1 MLKRASFVE
10 VNTHSLRHNFNAVK
24 NIVPKDAC
32 VMAVVK
38 ANAYGAGAL
47 KASEIF
53 LQEGAN
59 YLGVATLD
67 EALELRSHFSQ
78 TPILILGYSPN
89 ANASMLIDNDL
100 SAMVFSLEQA
110 EIFSQMAL
118 KAKKRLKVHLKIDT
132 GMHRLGLEPNFK
144 SIETIKKIRAL
155 KGLEVEGIFTHLSNA
170 DANIKTHAKNQ
181 MKAFNAFLEQL
192 LDQKI
197 EFQYRHA
204 YNSAGILSL
213 CNGNEN
219 RLLNLYRPGIMLY
232 GFYPSN
238 EMKESSQTILKNVIS
253 LKARIVQIK
262 RVKKGEFIGY
272 GEHFYTNEETL
283 VGVLALG
290 YADGLVRALG
300 NRIQVAINNQLA
312 PLIGKVCMDQCFVK
326 LNNIEAKE
334 GDEVILFGD
343 KSTKANDASEIATLL
358 NTIPYEVI
366 STLSKRLER
375 VYVWNKIM

>member
-10 VNTHSLRHNFNAVK
+10 VNSASLRHNFSAVK
-24 NIVPKDAC
+24 SIVPKDAHI
-32 VMAVVK
+32 MAVVK
-38 ANAYGAGAL
+38 ANAYGVGAI

-67 EALELRSHFSQ
+67 EALELRSHFSK

-89 ANASMLIDNDL
+89 SNASMLIDNDL
-100 SAMVFSLEQA
+100 SAMIFSLEQA
-110 EIFSQMAL
+110 EVFSQTAL
-118 KAKKRLKVHLKIDT
+118 KSQKRLKIHLKIDT

-144 SIETIKKIRAL
+144 SIEIIKKIRAL

-170 DANIKTHAKNQ
+170 DAKIKTHAKNQ

-192 LDQKI
+192 LNQKI

-238 EMKESSQTILKNVIS
+238 GMKETCPTILKNVIS
-253 LKARIVQIK
+253 LKAQIVQI
-262 RVKKGEFIGY
+262 RSVKKGEFIGY

-290 YADGLVRALG
+290 YADGLMRALG

-326 LNNIEAKE
+326 LNNIQAKE

-343 KSTKANDASEIATLL
+343 KSAKANDASEIAALL
-358 NTIPYEVI
+358 NTIPYETI

-375 VYVWNKIM
+375 IYI

>member
-10 VNTHSLRHNFNAVK
+10 VNTASLRHNFSAVK
-24 NIVPKDAC
+24 SIVPKDAHI
-32 VMAVVK
+32 MAVVK
-38 ANAYGAGAL
+38 ANAYGAGAI

-67 EALELRSHFSQ
+67 EALELRSHFSK

-110 EIFSQMAL
+110 EVFSQMAL
-118 KAKKRLKVHLKIDT
+118 KSQKRLKVHIKIDT

-144 SIETIKKIRAL
+144 SIEIIKKIRAL
-155 KGLEVEGIFTHLSNA
+155 KGLEIEGIFTHLSNA
-170 DANIKTHAKNQ
+170 DAKIKTHAKNQ

-238 EMKESSQTILKNVIS
+238 GMKESCPTILKNVIS
-253 LKARIVQIK
+253 LKARIVQI
-262 RVKKGEFIGY
+262 RSVKKGEFIGY

-290 YADGLVRALG
+290 YADGLMRALG

-326 LNNIEAKE
+326 LNNIQAKE

-343 KSTKANDASEIATLL
+343 KSAKANDASEIAALL
-358 NTIPYEVI
+358 NTIAYETI

-375 VYVWNKIM
+375 VYI

>member
-10 VNTHSLRHNFNAVK
+10 VDTASLRHNFSAVK
-24 NIVPKDAC
+24 SIVPKDAHI
-32 VMAVVK
+32 MAVVK
-38 ANAYGAGAL
+38 ANAYGAGAI

-67 EALELRSHFSQ
+67 EALELRSHFSK

-89 ANASMLIDNDL
+89 SNASMLIDNDL
-100 SAMVFSLEQA
+100 SAMIFSLEQA
-110 EIFSQMAL
+110 EVFSQMAL
-118 KAKKRLKVHLKIDT
+118 KSQKRLKIHLKIDT

-170 DANIKTHAKNQ
+170 DAKIKTHAKNQ
-181 MKAFNAFLEQL
+181 MKSFNAFLEQL

-219 RLLNLYRPGIMLY
+219 RFLNLYRPGIMLY

-238 EMKESSQTILKNVIS
+238 GMKETCPTILKNVIS
-253 LKARIVQIK
+253 LKAQIVQI
-262 RVKKGEFIGY
+262 RSVKKGEFIGY

-290 YADGLVRALG
+290 YADGLMRALG

-326 LNNIEAKE
+326 LNNIQAKE
-334 GDEVILFGD
+334 SDEVILFGD
-343 KSTKANDASEIATLL
+343 KSAKANDASEIAALL
-358 NTIPYEVI
+358 NTIPYETI

-375 VYVWNKIM
+375 VYI

>member
-10 VNTHSLRHNFNAVK
+10 VNTASLRHNFSAVK
-24 NIVPKDAC
+24 SIVPKDAHI
-32 VMAVVK
+32 MAVVK
-38 ANAYGAGAL
+38 ANAYGVGAI

-67 EALELRSHFSQ
+67 EALELRSHFSK

-89 ANASMLIDNDL
+89 SNASMLIDNDL
-100 SAMVFSLEQA
+100 SAMIFSLEQA
-110 EIFSQMAL
+110 EVFSQMAL
-118 KAKKRLKVHLKIDT
+118 KSQKRLKIHLKIDT

-144 SIETIKKIRAL
+144 SIEIIKKIRAL
-155 KGLEVEGIFTHLSNA
+155 KGLEIEGIFTHLSNA
-170 DANIKTHAKNQ
+170 DAKIKTHAKNQ

-192 LDQKI
+192 LNQKI

-219 RLLNLYRPGIMLY
+219 RFLNLYRPGIMLY

-238 EMKESSQTILKNVIS
+238 GMKETCSTILKNVVS
-253 LKARIVQIK
+253 LKAQIVQI
-262 RVKKGEFIGY
+262 RSVKKGEFIGY

-326 LNNIEAKE
+326 LNNIQAKE

-343 KSTKANDASEIATLL
+343 KSTKANDASEIAALL
-358 NTIPYEVI
+358 NTIPYETI

-375 VYVWNKIM
+375 VYI

>member
-10 VNTHSLRHNFNAVK
+10 VNTASLRHNFNAVK
-24 NIVPKDAC
+24 SIVPKDAC

-38 ANAYGAGAL
+38 ANAYGAGAI

-59 YLGVATLD
+59 YLGVAALD
-67 EALELRSHFSQ
+67 EALELRSHFSK

-89 ANASMLIDNDL
+89 TNASMLIDNDL

-110 EIFSQMAL
+110 EVFSQMAL
-118 KAKKRLKVHLKIDT
+118 KAKKRLKIHLKIDT

-155 KGLEVEGIFTHLSNA
+155 KGLEIEGIFTHLSNA
-170 DANIKTHAKNQ
+170 DAKIKTHAKNQ

-192 LDQKI
+192 LNQKI

-253 LKARIVQIK
+253 LKARIVQI
-262 RVKKGEFIGY
+262 RSVKKGELIGY

-343 KSTKANDASEIATLL
+343 KSAKANDASEIATLL
-358 NTIPYEVI
+358 NTIPYETI

-375 VYVWNKIM
+375 VYI

>member
-10 VNTHSLRHNFNAVK
+10 VNTASLRHNFSAVK
-24 NIVPKDAC
+24 SIIPKDAHI
-32 VMAVVK
+32 MAVVK
-38 ANAYGAGAL
+38 ANAYGAGAI

-67 EALELRSHFSQ
+67 EALELRSHFSK

-100 SAMVFSLEQA
+100 STMIFSLEQA
-110 EIFSQMAL
+110 EVFSQMAL
-118 KAKKRLKVHLKIDT
+118 KSQKRLKIHLKIDT

-144 SIETIKKIRAL
+144 SIEIIKKICAL
-155 KGLEVEGIFTHLSNA
+155 KGLEIEGIFTHLSNA
-170 DANIKTHAKNQ
+170 DAKIKTHAKNQ

-238 EMKESSQTILKNVIS
+238 GMKETCPTILKNVIS
-253 LKARIVQIK
+253 LKAQIVQI
-262 RVKKGEFIGY
+262 RSVKKGEFIGY

-300 NRIQVAINNQLA
+300 NRIQVAINNKLA

-326 LNNIEAKE
+326 LNNIQAKE

-343 KSTKANDASEIATLL
+343 KSAKANDASEIAALL
-358 NTIPYEVI
+358 NTIPYETI

-375 VYVWNKIM
+375 VYI

>member
-10 VNTHSLRHNFNAVK
+10 VNTASLRHNFSAVK
-24 NIVPKDAC
+24 SIVPKDAHI
-32 VMAVVK
+32 MAVVK
-38 ANAYGAGAL
+38 ANAYGAGAI

-67 EALELRSHFSQ
+67 EALELRSHFSK

-100 SAMVFSLEQA
+100 SAMIFSLEQA
-110 EIFSQMAL
+110 EVFSQMAL
-118 KAKKRLKVHLKIDT
+118 KSQKRLKVHLKIDT

-144 SIETIKKIRAL
+144 SIEIIKKIRAL
-155 KGLEVEGIFTHLSNA
+155 KGLEIEGIFTHLSNA
-170 DANIKTHAKNQ
+170 DAKIKTHAKNQ
-181 MKAFNAFLEQL
+181 MKAFNTFLEQL

-238 EMKESSQTILKNVIS
+238 GMKETCPTILKNVIS
-253 LKARIVQIK
+253 LKAQIVQI
-262 RVKKGEFIGY
+262 RSVKKGEFIGY

-290 YADGLVRALG
+290 YADGLMRALG
-300 NRIQVAINNQLA
+300 NRIQVTINNQLA

-326 LNNIEAKE
+326 LNNIQAKE

-343 KSTKANDASEIATLL
+343 KSAKANDASEIAALL
-358 NTIPYEVI
+358 NTIAYETI

-375 VYVWNKIM
+375 VYI

>member
-10 VNTHSLRHNFNAVK
+10 VNTASLRHNFSAVK
-24 NIVPKDAC
+24 SIVPKDAHI
-32 VMAVVK
+32 MAVVK
-38 ANAYGAGAL
+38 ANAYGAGAI

-59 YLGVATLD
+59 YLGVAALD

-89 ANASMLIDNDL
+89 SNASMLIDNDL
-100 SAMVFSLEQA
+100 SAMIFSLEQA
-110 EIFSQMAL
+110 EVFSQMAL
-118 KAKKRLKVHLKIDT
+118 KSQKRLKVHLKIDT

-155 KGLEVEGIFTHLSNA
+155 KGLEIEGIFTHLSNA
-170 DANIKTHAKNQ
+170 DAKIKTHAKNQ

-219 RLLNLYRPGIMLY
+219 RFLNLYRPGIMLY

-238 EMKESSQTILKNVIS
+238 GMKESCPTILKNVIS
-253 LKARIVQIK
+253 LKARIVQI
-262 RVKKGEFIGY
+262 RSVKKGEFIGY
-272 GEHFYTNEETL
+272 GKHFYTNEEAL

-290 YADGLVRALG
+290 YADGLMRALG
-300 NRIQVAINNQLA
+300 NRIQVVINNQLA

-326 LNNIEAKE
+326 LNGIEAKE

-343 KSTKANDASEIATLL
+343 KSTKANDASEIAMLL
-358 NTIPYEVI
+358 NTIPYETI

-375 VYVWNKIM
+375 VYI

>member
-10 VNTHSLRHNFNAVK
+10 VDTASLRHNFSAVK
-24 NIVPKDAC
+24 SIVPKDAHI
-32 VMAVVK
+32 MAIVK
-38 ANAYGAGAL
+38 ANAYGAGAI

-67 EALELRSHFSQ
+67 EALELRSHFSK

-89 ANASMLIDNDL
+89 SNASMLIDNNL
-100 SAMVFSLEQA
+100 SAMIFSLEQA
-110 EIFSQMAL
+110 EVFSQMAL
-118 KAKKRLKVHLKIDT
+118 KSQKRLKIHLKIDT

-144 SIETIKKIRAL
+144 SIEIIKKIRAL
-155 KGLEVEGIFTHLSNA
+155 KGLEIEGIFTHLSNA
-170 DANIKTHAKNQ
+170 DAKIKTHAKNQ

-219 RLLNLYRPGIMLY
+219 RFLNLYRPGIMLY

-238 EMKESSQTILKNVIS
+238 GMKETCPTILKNVIS
-253 LKARIVQIK
+253 LKAQIVQI
-262 RVKKGEFIGY
+262 RSVKKGEFIGY

-290 YADGLVRALG
+290 YADGLMRALG

-326 LNNIEAKE
+326 LNNIQAKE

-343 KSTKANDASEIATLL
+343 KSAKANDASEIAALL
-358 NTIPYEVI
+358 NTIPYETI

-375 VYVWNKIM
+375 VYI

>member
-10 VNTHSLRHNFNAVK
+10 VNTASLRHNFSAVK
-24 NIVPKDAC
+24 SIVPKDAHI
-32 VMAVVK
+32 MAVVK
-38 ANAYGAGAL
+38 ANAYGAGAI

-89 ANASMLIDNDL
+89 TNASMLVDNDL

-110 EIFSQMAL
+110 EVFSQVAL
-118 KAKKRLKVHLKIDT
+118 KSQKRLKVHLKIDT
-132 GMHRLGLEPNFK
+132 GMHRLGLEPTFK

-192 LDQKI
+192 LNQKI
-197 EFQYRHA
+197 EFKYRHA

-290 YADGLVRALG
+290 YADGLMRALG

-326 LNNIEAKE
+326 LNDIEAKE

-343 KSTKANDASEIATLL
+343 KSAKANDASEIAALL
-358 NTIPYEVI
+358 NTIPYETI

-375 VYVWNKIM
+375 VYV

>member
-10 VNTHSLRHNFNAVK
+10 VNSASLRHNFSAVK
-24 NIVPKDAC
+24 SIIPKDAHI
-32 VMAVVK
+32 MAVVK
-38 ANAYGAGAL
+38 ANAYGAGAI

-67 EALELRSHFSQ
+67 EALELRSHFSK

-89 ANASMLIDNDL
+89 SNASMLIDNDL
-100 SAMVFSLEQA
+100 SAMIFSLEQA
-110 EIFSQMAL
+110 EVFSQMAL
-118 KAKKRLKVHLKIDT
+118 KSQKRLKIHLKIDT

-144 SIETIKKIRAL
+144 SIEIIKKIRAL
-155 KGLEVEGIFTHLSNA
+155 KGLEIEGIFTHLSNA
-170 DANIKTHAKNQ
+170 DAKIKTHAKNQ
-181 MKAFNAFLEQL
+181 MKTFNAFLEQL

-219 RLLNLYRPGIMLY
+219 RFLNLYRPGIMLY

-238 EMKESSQTILKNVIS
+238 GMKETCPTILKNVIS
-253 LKARIVQIK
+253 LKAQIVQI
-262 RVKKGEFIGY
+262 RSVKKGEFIGY

-290 YADGLVRALG
+290 YADGLMRTLG

-326 LNNIEAKE
+326 LNNIQAKE
-334 GDEVILFGD
+334 GDEAILFGD
-343 KSTKANDASEIATLL
+343 KSAKANDASEIAALL
-358 NTIPYEVI
+358 NTIPYETI

-375 VYVWNKIM
+375 VYI

>member
-10 VNTHSLRHNFNAVK
+10 VNSASLRHNFSAVK
-24 NIVPKDAC
+24 SIVPKDAHI
-32 VMAVVK
+32 MAVVK
-38 ANAYGAGAL
+38 ANAYGAGAI

-67 EALELRSHFSQ
+67 EALELRSHFSK

-89 ANASMLIDNDL
+89 SNASMLIDNDL
-100 SAMVFSLEQA
+100 SAMIFSLEQA
-110 EIFSQMAL
+110 EVFSQMAL
-118 KAKKRLKVHLKIDT
+118 KSQKRLKIHLKIDT

-144 SIETIKKIRAL
+144 SIEIIKKIRTL

-238 EMKESSQTILKNVIS
+238 GMKETCPTILKNVIS
-253 LKARIVQIK
+253 LKAQIVQI
-262 RVKKGEFIGY
+262 RSVKKGEFIGY

-290 YADGLVRALG
+290 YADGLMRALG

-312 PLIGKVCMDQCFVK
+312 PLIGKVCMDQCFIK
-326 LNNIEAKE
+326 LNNIQAKE

-343 KSTKANDASEIATLL
+343 KSAKANDASEIAALL
-358 NTIPYEVI
+358 NTIPYETI

-375 VYVWNKIM
+375 VYI

>member
-10 VNTHSLRHNFNAVK
+10 VNTASLRHNFSAVK
-24 NIVPKDAC
+24 RIVPKDAHI
-32 VMAVVK
+32 MAVVK
-38 ANAYGAGAL
+38 ANAYGAGAI

-67 EALELRSHFSQ
+67 EALELRSHFSK

-89 ANASMLIDNDL
+89 PNASMLIDNDL
-100 SAMVFSLEQA
+100 SAMIFSLEQA
-110 EIFSQMAL
+110 EVFSQMAL
-118 KAKKRLKVHLKIDT
+118 KSQKRLKIHLKIDT

-144 SIETIKKIRAL
+144 SIEIIKKIRAL

-170 DANIKTHAKNQ
+170 DARIKTHAKNQ
-181 MKAFNAFLEQL
+181 MEAFNAFLEQL

-213 CNGNEN
+213 CNGDEN
-219 RLLNLYRPGIMLY
+219 RFLNLYRPGIMLY

-238 EMKESSQTILKNVIS
+238 GMKETCPTILKNVVS
-253 LKARIVQIK
+253 LKAQIVQI
-262 RVKKGEFIGY
+262 RSVKKGEFIGY

-290 YADGLVRALG
+290 YADGLMRALG

-326 LNNIEAKE
+326 LNNIQAKE

-343 KSTKANDASEIATLL
+343 KSAKANDASEIAALL
-358 NTIPYEVI
+358 NTIPYETI

-375 VYVWNKIM
+375 VYI

>member
-10 VNTHSLRHNFNAVK
+10 VNTHSLRHNFHAVK

-89 ANASMLIDNDL
+89 TNASMLIDNDL

-110 EIFSQMAL
+110 EVFSQMAL
-118 KAKKRLKVHLKIDT
+118 KSQKRLKIHLKIDT
-132 GMHRLGLEPNFK
+132 GMHRLGLEPTFK

-170 DANIKTHAKNQ
+170 DAKIKTHAKNQ

-192 LDQKI
+192 LNQKI

-343 KSTKANDASEIATLL
+343 KNAKANNASEIAALL
-358 NTIPYEVI
+358 NTIPYETI

-375 VYVWNKIM
+375 VYV

>member
-10 VNTHSLRHNFNAVK
+10 VNSASLRHNFSAVK
-24 NIVPKDAC
+24 SIVPKDAHI
-32 VMAVVK
+32 MAVVK
-38 ANAYGAGAL
+38 ANAYGAGAI

-53 LQEGAN
+53 LQEGAH

-67 EALELRSHFSQ
+67 EALELRSHFSK

-89 ANASMLIDNDL
+89 SNASMLIDNDL
-100 SAMVFSLEQA
+100 SAMIFSLEQA
-110 EIFSQMAL
+110 EVFSQMAL
-118 KAKKRLKVHLKIDT
+118 KSQKRLKIHLKIDT

-144 SIETIKKIRAL
+144 SIEIIKKIRAL

-170 DANIKTHAKNQ
+170 DAKIKTHAKNQ

-219 RLLNLYRPGIMLY
+219 RFLNLYRPGIMLY

-238 EMKESSQTILKNVIS
+238 GMKETCPTILKNVIS
-253 LKARIVQIK
+253 LKAQIVQI
-262 RVKKGEFIGY
+262 RSVKKGEFIGY

-290 YADGLVRALG
+290 YADGLMRALG

-326 LNNIEAKE
+326 LNNIQAKE

-343 KSTKANDASEIATLL
+343 KSAKANDASEIAVLL
-358 NTIPYEVI
+358 NTIPYETI

-375 VYVWNKIM
+375 VYI

>member
-10 VNTHSLRHNFNAVK
+10 VNTHSLRHNFHAVK
-24 NIVPKDAC
+24 SIVPKDAHI
-32 VMAVVK
+32 MAVVK
-38 ANAYGAGAL
+38 ANAYGAGAI

-67 EALELRSHFSQ
+67 EALELRSHFSK

-118 KAKKRLKVHLKIDT
+118 KSQKRLKIHLKIDT

-155 KGLEVEGIFTHLSNA
+155 KGLEIEGIFTHLSNA

-192 LDQKI
+192 LNQKI

-253 LKARIVQIK
+253 LKARIVQI
-262 RVKKGEFIGY
+262 RSVKKGEFIGY

-290 YADGLVRALG
+290 YADGLARALG

-326 LNNIEAKE
+326 LNDIQAKE

-343 KSTKANDASEIATLL
+343 KSAKANDASEIATLL

-375 VYVWNKIM
+375 IYI

>member
-10 VNTHSLRHNFNAVK
+10 VNTASLRHNFSAVK
-24 NIVPKDAC
+24 SIVPKDAC

-38 ANAYGAGAL
+38 ANAYGAGAI

-59 YLGVATLD
+59 YLGVAVLD
-67 EALELRSHFSQ
+67 EALELRSHFPK

-110 EIFSQMAL
+110 EVFSQMAL

-144 SIETIKKIRAL
+144 SIEIIKKIRAL

-170 DANIKTHAKNQ
+170 DAKIKTHAKNQ

-192 LDQKI
+192 LNQKI

-219 RLLNLYRPGIMLY
+219 RFLNLYRPGIMLY

-238 EMKESSQTILKNVIS
+238 GMKESCPTILKNVIS
-253 LKARIVQIK
+253 LKARIVQI
-262 RVKKGEFIGY
+262 RSVKKGELIGY

-290 YADGLVRALG
+290 YADGLARALG

-326 LNNIEAKE
+326 LNDIQAKE

-343 KSTKANDASEIATLL
+343 KSAKANDASEIAALL
-358 NTIPYEVI
+358 NTIAYETI

-375 VYVWNKIM
+375 VYI

>member
-10 VNTHSLRHNFNAVK
+10 VNSASLRHNFSAVK
-24 NIVPKDAC
+24 SIVPKDAHI
-32 VMAVVK
+32 MAVVK
-38 ANAYGAGAL
+38 ANAYGAGAI

-67 EALELRSHFSQ
+67 EALELRSHFSK

-100 SAMVFSLEQA
+100 SAMIFSLEQA
-110 EIFSQMAL
+110 EVFSQMAL
-118 KAKKRLKVHLKIDT
+118 KSQKRLKIHLKIDT

-144 SIETIKKIRAL
+144 SIEIIKKIRAL

-170 DANIKTHAKNQ
+170 DAKIKTHAKNQ

-238 EMKESSQTILKNVIS
+238 GMKETCPTILKNVIS
-253 LKARIVQIK
+253 LKAQIVQI
-262 RVKKGEFIGY
+262 RSVKKGEFIGY

-290 YADGLVRALG
+290 YADGLMRALG

-326 LNNIEAKE
+326 LNNIQAKE

-343 KSTKANDASEIATLL
+343 KSAKANDASEIAALL
-358 NTIPYEVI
+358 NTIPYETI

-375 VYVWNKIM
+375 VYI

>member
-10 VNTHSLRHNFNAVK
+10 VNTASLRHNFSAVK
-24 NIVPKDAC
+24 SIVPKDSHI
-32 VMAVVK
+32 MAVVK
-38 ANAYGAGAL
+38 ANAYGAGAI

-67 EALELRSHFSQ
+67 EALELRSHFSK

-89 ANASMLIDNDL
+89 SNASMLIDNDL
-100 SAMVFSLEQA
+100 SAMIFSLEQA
-110 EIFSQMAL
+110 EVFSQMAL
-118 KAKKRLKVHLKIDT
+118 KSQKRLKIHLKIDT

-144 SIETIKKIRAL
+144 SIEIIKKIRAL

-170 DANIKTHAKNQ
+170 DAKIKTHAKNQ

-192 LDQKI
+192 LNQKI

-238 EMKESSQTILKNVIS
+238 GMKETCPTILKNVIS
-253 LKARIVQIK
+253 LKAQIVQI
-262 RVKKGEFIGY
+262 RSVKKGEFIGY

-290 YADGLVRALG
+290 YADGLMRALG

-326 LNNIEAKE
+326 LNNIQAKE

-343 KSTKANDASEIATLL
+343 KSAKANDASEIAALL
-358 NTIPYEVI
+358 NTIPYETI

-375 VYVWNKIM
+375 VYI

>member
-10 VNTHSLRHNFNAVK
+10 VDTASLRHNFSAVK
-24 NIVPKDAC
+24 SIVPKDAC

-38 ANAYGAGAL
+38 ANAYGAGAI

-67 EALELRSHFSQ
+67 EALELRSHFSK

-89 ANASMLIDNDL
+89 SNASMLIDNDL
-100 SAMVFSLEQA
+100 SAMIFSLEQA
-110 EIFSQMAL
+110 EVFSQMAL
-118 KAKKRLKVHLKIDT
+118 KSQKRLKVHLKIDT

-155 KGLEVEGIFTHLSNA
+155 KGLEIEGIFTHLSNA
-170 DANIKTHAKNQ
+170 DAKIKTHAKNQ

-238 EMKESSQTILKNVIS
+238 GMKESCPTILKNVVS
-253 LKARIVQIK
+253 LKAQIVQI
-262 RVKKGEFIGY
+262 RSVKKGEFIGY

-290 YADGLVRALG
+290 YADGLARALG

-343 KSTKANDASEIATLL
+343 KSAKANDASEIAAFL
-358 NTIPYEVI
+358 NTIPYETI

-375 VYVWNKIM
+375 VYI

>member
-10 VNTHSLRHNFNAVK
+10 VNSASLRHNFGAVK
-24 NIVPKDAC
+24 RIVSKDAHI
-32 VMAVVK
+32 MAVVK
-38 ANAYGAGAL
+38 ANAYGAGAI

-67 EALELRSHFSQ
+67 EALELRSHFSK

-89 ANASMLIDNDL
+89 SNASMLIDNDL
-100 SAMVFSLEQA
+100 SAMIFSLEQA
-110 EIFSQMAL
+110 EVFSQMAL
-118 KAKKRLKVHLKIDT
+118 KSQKRLKIHLKIDT

-144 SIETIKKIRAL
+144 SIEIIKKIRAL

-170 DANIKTHAKNQ
+170 DAKIKTHAKNQ

-219 RLLNLYRPGIMLY
+219 RFLNLYRPGIMLY

-238 EMKESSQTILKNVIS
+238 GMKETCPTILKNVIS
-253 LKARIVQIK
+253 LKAQIVQI
-262 RVKKGEFIGY
+262 RSVKKGEFIGY

-290 YADGLVRALG
+290 YADGLMRALG

-326 LNNIEAKE
+326 LNNIQAKE

-343 KSTKANDASEIATLL
+343 KSAKANDASEIATLL
-358 NTIPYEVI
+358 NTIPYETI

-375 VYVWNKIM
+375 VYI

>member
-10 VNTHSLRHNFNAVK
+10 VNSASLRHNFSAVK
-24 NIVPKDAC
+24 SIVPKDAHI
-32 VMAVVK
+32 MAVVK
-38 ANAYGAGAL
+38 ANAYGVGAI

-67 EALELRSHFSQ
+67 EALELRSHFSK

-100 SAMVFSLEQA
+100 SAMIFSLEQA
-110 EIFSQMAL
+110 EVFSQMAL
-118 KAKKRLKVHLKIDT
+118 KSQKRLKIHLKIDT

-144 SIETIKKIRAL
+144 SIEIIKKIRAL
-155 KGLEVEGIFTHLSNA
+155 KGLEIEGIFTHLSNA
-170 DANIKTHAKNQ
+170 DAKIKTHAKNQ

-219 RLLNLYRPGIMLY
+219 RFLNLYRPGIMLY

-238 EMKESSQTILKNVIS
+238 GMKETCPTILKNVVS
-253 LKARIVQIK
+253 LKAQIVQI
-262 RVKKGEFIGY
+262 RSVKKGEFIGY

-290 YADGLVRALG
+290 YADGLMRALG

-326 LNNIEAKE
+326 LNNIQAKE

-343 KSTKANDASEIATLL
+343 KSAKANDASEIAALL
-358 NTIPYEVI
+358 NTIPYETI

-375 VYVWNKIM
+375 VYI

>member
-10 VNTHSLRHNFNAVK
+10 VNSASLRHNFNAVK
-24 NIVPKDAC
+24 SIVPKDAHI
-32 VMAVVK
+32 MAVVK
-38 ANAYGAGAL
+38 ANAYGAGAI

-67 EALELRSHFSQ
+67 EALELRSHFSK

-89 ANASMLIDNDL
+89 SNASMLIDNDL
-100 SAMVFSLEQA
+100 SAMIFSLEQA
-110 EIFSQMAL
+110 EVFSQMAL
-118 KAKKRLKVHLKIDT
+118 KSQKRLKIHLKIDT

-144 SIETIKKIRAL
+144 SIEIIKKIRAL
-155 KGLEVEGIFTHLSNA
+155 KGLEIEGIFTHLSNA
-170 DANIKTHAKNQ
+170 DARIKTHAKNQ

-238 EMKESSQTILKNVIS
+238 GMKETCPTILKNVVS
-253 LKARIVQIK
+253 LKAQIVQI
-262 RVKKGEFIGY
+262 RSVKKGEFIGY

-290 YADGLVRALG
+290 YADGLMRALG

-326 LNNIEAKE
+326 LNNIQAKE

-343 KSTKANDASEIATLL
+343 KSAKANDASEIAALL
-358 NTIPYEVI
+358 NTIPYETI

-375 VYVWNKIM
+375 VYV

>member
-10 VNTHSLRHNFNAVK
+10 VNSASLRHNFSAVK
-24 NIVPKDAC
+24 SIVPKDAHI
-32 VMAVVK
+32 MAVVK
-38 ANAYGAGAL
+38 ANAYGAGAI

-67 EALELRSHFSQ
+67 EALELRSHFSK

-89 ANASMLIDNDL
+89 SNASMLIDNDL
-100 SAMVFSLEQA
+100 SAMIFSLEQA
-110 EIFSQMAL
+110 EVFSQMAL
-118 KAKKRLKVHLKIDT
+118 KSQKRLKIHLKIDT

-144 SIETIKKIRAL
+144 SIEIIKKIRTL

-170 DANIKTHAKNQ
+170 DAKIKTHAKNQ

-192 LDQKI
+192 FNQKI

-219 RLLNLYRPGIMLY
+219 RFLNLYRPGIMLY

-238 EMKESSQTILKNVIS
+238 GMKETYPNILKNVIS
-253 LKARIVQIK
+253 LKAQIVQI
-262 RVKKGEFIGY
+262 RSVKKGEFIGY

-290 YADGLVRALG
+290 YADGLMRALG

-326 LNNIEAKE
+326 LNNIQAKE

-343 KSTKANDASEIATLL
+343 KSAKANDASEIAALL
-358 NTIPYEVI
+358 NTIPYETI

-375 VYVWNKIM
+375 VYI

>member
-10 VNTHSLRHNFNAVK
+10 VNSASLRHNFSAVK
-24 NIVPKDAC
+24 SIVPKDAHI
-32 VMAVVK
+32 MAVVK
-38 ANAYGAGAL
+38 ANAYGAGAI

-67 EALELRSHFSQ
+67 EALELRSHFSK

-89 ANASMLIDNDL
+89 SNASMLIDNDL
-100 SAMVFSLEQA
+100 SAMIFSLEQA
-110 EIFSQMAL
+110 EVFSQMAL
-118 KAKKRLKVHLKIDT
+118 KSQKRLKIHLKIDT

-144 SIETIKKIRAL
+144 SIEIIKKIRAL

-170 DANIKTHAKNQ
+170 DAKIKTHAKNQ

-192 LDQKI
+192 LEQKI

-238 EMKESSQTILKNVIS
+238 GMKETSPTILKNVIS
-253 LKARIVQIK
+253 LKAQIVQI
-262 RVKKGEFIGY
+262 RSVKKGEFIGY

-290 YADGLVRALG
+290 YADGLMRALG

-326 LNNIEAKE
+326 LNNIQAKE

-343 KSTKANDASEIATLL
+343 KSAKANDASEIAALL
-358 NTIPYEVI
+358 NTIPYETI

-375 VYVWNKIM
+375 VYI

>member
-10 VNTHSLRHNFNAVK
+10 VNSASLRHNFSAVK
-24 NIVPKDAC
+24 SIVPKDAHI
-32 VMAVVK
+32 MAVVK
-38 ANAYGAGAL
+38 ANAYGAGAI

-67 EALELRSHFSQ
+67 EALELRSRFSK

-89 ANASMLIDNDL
+89 SNASMLIDNDL
-100 SAMVFSLEQA
+100 SAMIFSLEQA
-110 EIFSQMAL
+110 EVFSQMAL
-118 KAKKRLKVHLKIDT
+118 KSQKRLKIHLKIDT

-144 SIETIKKIRAL
+144 SIEIIKKIRAL

-170 DANIKTHAKNQ
+170 DAKIKTHAKNQ
-181 MKAFNAFLEQL
+181 MKSFNAFLEQL
-192 LDQKI
+192 LNQKI

-219 RLLNLYRPGIMLY
+219 RFLNLYRPGIMLY

-238 EMKESSQTILKNVIS
+238 GMKETCPTILKNVIS
-253 LKARIVQIK
+253 LKAQIVQI
-262 RVKKGEFIGY
+262 RSVKKGEFIGY

-290 YADGLVRALG
+290 YADGLMRALG

-326 LNNIEAKE
+326 LNNIQAKE

-343 KSTKANDASEIATLL
+343 KSAKANDASEIAALL
-358 NTIPYEVI
+358 NTIPYETI

-375 VYVWNKIM
+375 VYI

>member
-10 VNTHSLRHNFNAVK
+10 VNTASLRHNFSAVK
-24 NIVPKDAC
+24 SIVPKDAC

-38 ANAYGAGAL
+38 ANAYGAGAI

-67 EALELRSHFSQ
+67 EALELRSHFPK

-89 ANASMLIDNDL
+89 SNASMLIDNDL
-100 SAMVFSLEQA
+100 SVMIFSLEQA
-110 EIFSQMAL
+110 EVFSQMAL
-118 KAKKRLKVHLKIDT
+118 KSQKRLKIHLKIDT

-170 DANIKTHAKNQ
+170 DAKIKTHAKNQ

-232 GFYPSN
+232 GFYPSS
-238 EMKESSQTILKNVIS
+238 EMKESCPTILKNVIS

-283 VGVLALG
+283 VGILALG

-343 KSTKANDASEIATLL
+343 KSAKANDASEIATLL
-358 NTIPYEVI
+358 NTIPYETI

-375 VYVWNKIM
+375 VYV

>member
-10 VNTHSLRHNFNAVK
+10 VNTHSLRHNFSAVK
-24 NIVPKDAC
+24 SIVPKDAC

-38 ANAYGAGAL
+38 ANAYGAGAI

-67 EALELRSHFSQ
+67 EALELRSHFPK

-110 EIFSQMAL
+110 EVFSQMAL
-118 KAKKRLKVHLKIDT
+118 KSQKRLKIHLKIDT

-144 SIETIKKIRAL
+144 SIEIIKKIRAL
-155 KGLEVEGIFTHLSNA
+155 KGLEIEGIFTHLSNA
-170 DANIKTHAKNQ
+170 DAKIKTHAKNQ

-238 EMKESSQTILKNVIS
+238 EMKESCPTILKNVIS
-253 LKARIVQIK
+253 LKAQIVQI
-262 RVKKGEFIGY
+262 RSVKKGEFIGY

-283 VGVLALG
+283 VGTLALG
-290 YADGLVRALG
+290 YADGLARALG
-300 NRIQVAINNQLA
+300 NRIQVAINNQSA

-326 LNNIEAKE
+326 LNDIQAKE

-343 KSTKANDASEIATLL
+343 KSAKANDASEIAMLL
-358 NTIPYEVI
+358 NTIPYETI

-375 VYVWNKIM
+375 VYI

>member
-10 VNTHSLRHNFNAVK
+10 VNSASLRHNFSAVK
-24 NIVPKDAC
+24 SIVPKDAHI
-32 VMAVVK
+32 MAVVK
-38 ANAYGAGAL
+38 ANAYGAGAI

-67 EALELRSHFSQ
+67 EALELRSHFSK

-89 ANASMLIDNDL
+89 SNASMLIDNDL
-100 SAMVFSLEQA
+100 SAMIFSLEQA
-110 EIFSQMAL
+110 EVFSQMAL
-118 KAKKRLKVHLKIDT
+118 KSQKRLKIHLKIDT

-144 SIETIKKIRAL
+144 SIEIIKKIRAL

-170 DANIKTHAKNQ
+170 DAKIKTHAKNQ

-192 LDQKI
+192 LNQKI

-238 EMKESSQTILKNVIS
+238 GMKETCPTILKNVIS
-253 LKARIVQIK
+253 LKAQIVQI
-262 RVKKGEFIGY
+262 RSVKKGEFIGY

-290 YADGLVRALG
+290 YADGLMRALG

-326 LNNIEAKE
+326 LNNIQAKE

-343 KSTKANDASEIATLL
+343 KSAKANDASEIAALL
-358 NTIPYEVI
+358 NTIPYETI

-375 VYVWNKIM
+375 IYI

>member
-10 VNTHSLRHNFNAVK
+10 VNSASLRHNFSAVK
-24 NIVPKDAC
+24 SIVPKDAHI
-32 VMAVVK
+32 MAVVK
-38 ANAYGAGAL
+38 ANAYGAGAI

-67 EALELRSHFSQ
+67 EALELRSHFSK

-89 ANASMLIDNDL
+89 ANASMMIDNDL
-100 SAMVFSLEQA
+100 SAMIFSLEQA
-110 EIFSQMAL
+110 EVFSQMAL
-118 KAKKRLKVHLKIDT
+118 KSQKRLKIHLKIDT

-170 DANIKTHAKNQ
+170 DAKIKTHAKNQ

-192 LDQKI
+192 LNQKI

-219 RLLNLYRPGIMLY
+219 RFLNLYRPGIMLY

-238 EMKESSQTILKNVIS
+238 GMKETCPTILKNVIS
-253 LKARIVQIK
+253 LKAQIVQI
-262 RVKKGEFIGY
+262 RSVKKGEFIGY

-290 YADGLVRALG
+290 YADGLMRALG

-326 LNNIEAKE
+326 LNNIQAKE

-343 KSTKANDASEIATLL
+343 KSAKANDASEIATLL
-358 NTIPYEVI
+358 NTIPYETI

-375 VYVWNKIM
+375 VYI

>member
-1 MLKRASFVE
+1 MLKRASFIE
-10 VNTHSLRHNFNAVK
+10 VNTTSLRHNFHAVK
-24 NIVPKDAC
+24 SIVPKDAC

-67 EALELRSHFSQ
+67 EALELRSHFSK

-110 EIFSQMAL
+110 EVFSQMAL
-118 KAKKRLKVHLKIDT
+118 KAKKRLKIHLKIDT

-144 SIETIKKIRAL
+144 SIEIIKKIRAL
-155 KGLEVEGIFTHLSNA
+155 KGLEIEGIFTHLSNA

-326 LNNIEAKE
+326 LNDIEAKE

-343 KSTKANDASEIATLL
+343 KSAKANDASEIAALL
-358 NTIPYEVI
+358 NTIPYETI

-375 VYVWNKIM
+375 VYI

>member
-10 VNTHSLRHNFNAVK
+10 VNTASLRHNFSAVK
-24 NIVPKDAC
+24 SIVPKDAHI
-32 VMAVVK
+32 MAVVK
-38 ANAYGAGAL
+38 ANAYGAGAI

-67 EALELRSHFSQ
+67 EALELRSHFSK

-89 ANASMLIDNDL
+89 SNASMLIDNDL
-100 SAMVFSLEQA
+100 SAMIFSLEQA
-110 EIFSQMAL
+110 EVFSQMAL
-118 KAKKRLKVHLKIDT
+118 KSQKRLKIHLKIDT

-144 SIETIKKIRAL
+144 SIEIIKKIRAL

-170 DANIKTHAKNQ
+170 DAKIKTHAKNQ

-192 LDQKI
+192 LDQEI

-238 EMKESSQTILKNVIS
+238 GMKETCPTILKNVIS
-253 LKARIVQIK
+253 LKAQIVQI
-262 RVKKGEFIGY
+262 RSVKKGEFIGY

-290 YADGLVRALG
+290 YADGLMRTLG

-326 LNNIEAKE
+326 LNNIQAKE

-343 KSTKANDASEIATLL
+343 KSAKANDASEIAALL
-358 NTIPYEVI
+358 NTISYETI

-375 VYVWNKIM
+375 VYI

>member
-10 VNTHSLRHNFNAVK
+10 VNTASLRHNFSAVK
-24 NIVPKDAC
+24 SIVPKDAC

-38 ANAYGAGAL
+38 ANAYGAGAI

-67 EALELRSHFSQ
+67 EALELRSHFPK

-89 ANASMLIDNDL
+89 SNASMLIDNDL
-100 SAMVFSLEQA
+100 SAMVFSFEQA
-110 EIFSQMAL
+110 EVFSQMAL

-144 SIETIKKIRAL
+144 SIEIIKKIRAL

-170 DANIKTHAKNQ
+170 DAKIKTHAKNQ

-238 EMKESSQTILKNVIS
+238 GMKESCPTILKNVIS
-253 LKARIVQIK
+253 LKAQIVQI
-262 RVKKGEFIGY
+262 RSVKKGEFIGY

-290 YADGLVRALG
+290 YADGLMRALG

-326 LNNIEAKE
+326 LNNIQAKE

-343 KSTKANDASEIATLL
+343 KSAKANDASEIAALL
-358 NTIPYEVI
+358 NTIPYETI

-375 VYVWNKIM
+375 VYI

>member
-10 VNTHSLRHNFNAVK
+10 VNTASLRHNFSAVK
-24 NIVPKDAC
+24 SIVPKDAHI
-32 VMAVVK
+32 MAVVK
-38 ANAYGAGAL
+38 ANAYGAGAI

-67 EALELRSHFSQ
+67 EALELRSHFSK

-89 ANASMLIDNDL
+89 SNASMLIDNDL
-100 SAMVFSLEQA
+100 SAMIFSLEQA
-110 EIFSQMAL
+110 EVFSQMAL
-118 KAKKRLKVHLKIDT
+118 KSQKRLKIHLKIDT

-144 SIETIKKIRAL
+144 SIEIIKKIRTL

-170 DANIKTHAKNQ
+170 DAKIKTHAKNQ

-219 RLLNLYRPGIMLY
+219 RFLNLYRPGIMLY

-238 EMKESSQTILKNVIS
+238 GMKETCPTILKNVIS
-253 LKARIVQIK
+253 LKAQIVQI
-262 RVKKGEFIGY
+262 RSVKKGEFIGY

-290 YADGLVRALG
+290 YADGLMRALG

-312 PLIGKVCMDQCFVK
+312 PLIGKVCMDQCFIK
-326 LNNIEAKE
+326 LNNIQAKE

-343 KSTKANDASEIATLL
+343 KSAKANDASEIAALL
-358 NTIPYEVI
+358 NTIPYETI

-375 VYVWNKIM
+375 VYI

>member
-10 VNTHSLRHNFNAVK
+10 VNTASLRHNFSAVK
-24 NIVPKDAC
+24 SIVPKDAHI
-32 VMAVVK
+32 MAVVK
-38 ANAYGAGAL
+38 ANAYGAGAI

-67 EALELRSHFSQ
+67 EALELRSHFSK

-89 ANASMLIDNDL
+89 TNASMLIDNDL

-118 KAKKRLKVHLKIDT
+118 KSQKRLKVHLKIDT

-144 SIETIKKIRAL
+144 SIEIIKKIRAL

-170 DANIKTHAKNQ
+170 DSKIKTHAKNQ

-232 GFYPSN
+232 GFYPSSG
-238 EMKESSQTILKNVIS
+238 MKESCPTILKNVIS
-253 LKARIVQIK
+253 LKAQIVQI
-262 RVKKGEFIGY
+262 RSVKKGEFIGY

-290 YADGLVRALG
+290 YADGLARALG
-300 NRIQVAINNQLA
+300 NRIQVVINNQLA

-326 LNNIEAKE
+326 LNNIQAKE

-343 KSTKANDASEIATLL
+343 KSAKANDASEIATLL
-358 NTIPYEVI
+358 NTIAYETI

-375 VYVWNKIM
+375 VYI

>member
-10 VNTHSLRHNFNAVK
+10 VDTASLRHNFSAVK
-24 NIVPKDAC
+24 SIVPKDAC

-38 ANAYGAGAL
+38 ANAYGAGAI

-67 EALELRSHFSQ
+67 EALELRSHFSK

-110 EIFSQMAL
+110 EVFSQMAL

-144 SIETIKKIRAL
+144 SIEIIKKIRAL

-170 DANIKTHAKNQ
+170 DAKIKTHAKNQ

-253 LKARIVQIK
+253 LKARIVQI
-262 RVKKGEFIGY
+262 RSVKKGEFIGY

-300 NRIQVAINNQLA
+300 NRIQVVINNQSA

-326 LNNIEAKE
+326 LNDIQAKE

-343 KSTKANDASEIATLL
+343 KSAKANDASEIAVLL
-358 NTIPYEVI
+358 NTIAYETI

-375 VYVWNKIM
+375 VYI

>member
-10 VNTHSLRHNFNAVK
+10 VNTASLRHNFSAVK
-24 NIVPKDAC
+24 SIVPKDAHI
-32 VMAVVK
+32 MAVVK
-38 ANAYGAGAL
+38 ANAYGAGAT

-67 EALELRSHFSQ
+67 EALELRSHFPK

-89 ANASMLIDNDL
+89 SNAPMLIDNDL
-100 SAMVFSLEQA
+100 SAMIFSLEQA
-110 EIFSQMAL
+110 EVFSQMAL
-118 KAKKRLKVHLKIDT
+118 KSQKRLKVHLKIDT

-144 SIETIKKIRAL
+144 SIEIIKKIRAL

-170 DANIKTHAKNQ
+170 DAKIKTHAKNQ

-192 LDQKI
+192 LNQKI

-238 EMKESSQTILKNVIS
+238 GMKESCSTILKNVIS
-253 LKARIVQIK
+253 LKARIVQI
-262 RVKKGEFIGY
+262 RSVKKGEFIGY

-290 YADGLVRALG
+290 YADGLMRALG

-326 LNNIEAKE
+326 LNNIQAKE

-343 KSTKANDASEIATLL
+343 KSAKANDASEIATLL
-358 NTIPYEVI
+358 NTIPYETI

-375 VYVWNKIM
+375 VYI

>member
-10 VNTHSLRHNFNAVK
+10 VNSASLRHNFSAVK
-24 NIVPKDAC
+24 SIVPKDAHI
-32 VMAVVK
+32 MAVVK
-38 ANAYGAGAL
+38 ANAYGAGAI

-67 EALELRSHFSQ
+67 EALELRSHFSK

-89 ANASMLIDNDL
+89 SNASMLIDNDL
-100 SAMVFSLEQA
+100 SAMIFSLEQA
-110 EIFSQMAL
+110 EVFSQMAL
-118 KAKKRLKVHLKIDT
+118 KSQKRLKIHLKIDT

-144 SIETIKKIRAL
+144 SIEIIKKIRAL
-155 KGLEVEGIFTHLSNA
+155 KGLEIEGIFTHLSNA
-170 DANIKTHAKNQ
+170 DAKIKTHAKNQ

-192 LDQKI
+192 LNQKI

-219 RLLNLYRPGIMLY
+219 RFLNLYRPGIMLY

-238 EMKESSQTILKNVIS
+238 GMKETCPTILKNVIS
-253 LKARIVQIK
+253 LKAQIVQI
-262 RVKKGEFIGY
+262 RSVKKGEFIGY

-290 YADGLVRALG
+290 YADGLMRALG

-326 LNNIEAKE
+326 LNNIQAKE

-343 KSTKANDASEIATLL
+343 KSAKANDASEIAALL
-358 NTIPYEVI
+358 NTIPYETI

-375 VYVWNKIM
+375 VYI

>member
-10 VNTHSLRHNFNAVK
+10 VNSASLRHNFSAVK
-24 NIVPKDAC
+24 SIVPKDAHI
-32 VMAVVK
+32 MAVVK
-38 ANAYGAGAL
+38 ANAYGAGAI

-67 EALELRSHFSQ
+67 EALELRSHFSK

-89 ANASMLIDNDL
+89 SNASMLIDNDL
-100 SAMVFSLEQA
+100 SAMIFSLEQA
-110 EIFSQMAL
+110 EVFSQMAL
-118 KAKKRLKVHLKIDT
+118 KSQKRLKIHLKIDT

-144 SIETIKKIRAL
+144 SIEIIKKIRAL

-170 DANIKTHAKNQ
+170 DAKIKTHAKNQ

-192 LDQKI
+192 LNQKI

-219 RLLNLYRPGIMLY
+219 RFLNLYRPGIMLY

-238 EMKESSQTILKNVIS
+238 GMKETCPTILKNVVS
-253 LKARIVQIK
+253 LKAQIVQI
-262 RVKKGEFIGY
+262 RSVKKGEFIGY

-283 VGVLALG
+283 VGTLALG
-290 YADGLVRALG
+290 YADGLVRDLG

-326 LNNIEAKE
+326 LNNIQAKE

-343 KSTKANDASEIATLL
+343 KSAKANDASEIAALL
-358 NTIPYEVI
+358 NTIPYETI

-375 VYVWNKIM
+375 VYI

>member
-10 VNTHSLRHNFNAVK
+10 VNTASLRHNFNAVK
-24 NIVPKDAC
+24 SIVPKDAC

-38 ANAYGAGAL
+38 ANAYGVGAI

-67 EALELRSHFSQ
+67 EALELRSHFPK

-100 SAMVFSLEQA
+100 SAMVFSFEQA
-110 EIFSQMAL
+110 EVFSQMAL
-118 KAKKRLKVHLKIDT
+118 KSQKRLKVHLKIDT

-144 SIETIKKIRAL
+144 SIEIIKKIRAL
-155 KGLEVEGIFTHLSNA
+155 KGLEIEGIFTHLSNA
-170 DANIKTHAKNQ
+170 DAKIKTHAKNQ

-238 EMKESSQTILKNVIS
+238 GMKESCPTILKNVIS
-253 LKARIVQIK
+253 LKAQIVQI
-262 RVKKGEFIGY
+262 RSVKKGEFIGY

-290 YADGLVRALG
+290 YADGLMRALG

-326 LNNIEAKE
+326 LNNIQAKE

-343 KSTKANDASEIATLL
+343 KSAKANDASEIAALL
-358 NTIPYEVI
+358 NTIAYETI

-375 VYVWNKIM
+375 VYI